1 MQVSF
6 VGAHQRDT
14 GPRRRPE
21 IDVRSYP
28 LMMVKSRQSR
38 DSARM
43 RADA

>member
-6 VGAHQRDT
+6 VGAHQEIR

-21 IDVRSYP
+21 IDLRSYP

-43 RADA
+43 REKA